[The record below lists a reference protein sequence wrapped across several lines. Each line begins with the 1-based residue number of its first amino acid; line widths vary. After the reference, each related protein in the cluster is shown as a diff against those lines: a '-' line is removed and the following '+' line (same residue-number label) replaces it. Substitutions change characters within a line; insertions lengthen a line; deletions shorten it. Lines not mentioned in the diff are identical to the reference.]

1 MKQLKYVLILLVV
14 PCLLASANPVFATPF
29 QDQLKTSIDKLV
41 DVLKDPQY
49 QGQENLEKRRDMLR
63 AIIHERF
70 SFSRMS
76 QLSLGKHW
84 RQISPEEKD
93 EFISLFG
100 RLLEK
105 TYVSRIESYN
115 NEEVI
120 YTKTSEKNN
129 KAQVDTKIITES
141 LEIPINYR
149 MYMQSDGSWK
159 VYDIVVEGVSLVGN
173 YRSQFNQVLRKNSF
187 ETLMEDLKKRL
198 DS

>member
-14 PCLLASANPVFATPF
+14 PCLLVSANPVFASPF

-49 QGQENLEKRRDMLR
+49 QGQENLAKRRDMLR

-76 QLSLGKHW
+76 QLSLGKYW

-93 EFISLFG
+93 EFIALFG

-115 NEEVI
+115 NEEVVYI
-120 YTKTSEKNN
+120 KTSEKNN

-173 YRSQFNQVLRKNSF
+173 YRSQFNQVLRKDSF
-187 ETLMEDLKKRL
+187 ETLMEDLKKKL